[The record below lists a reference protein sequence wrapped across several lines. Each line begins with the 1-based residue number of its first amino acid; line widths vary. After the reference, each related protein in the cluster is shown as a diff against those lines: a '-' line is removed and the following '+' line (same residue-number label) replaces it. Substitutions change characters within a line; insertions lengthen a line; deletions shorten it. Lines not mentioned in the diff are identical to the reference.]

1 MGDNEDVYA
10 SVNEEH
16 GGDEEDSRSDAEES
30 SEDVITERLCDVF
43 KGKDPCPL
51 YLLYEFARG
60 YIQDEEDVKV
70 LKQLAL
76 YLKYYIRD
84 LNEKLERYKKMV
96 KAKPNEKLKML
107 LEAIT

>member
-1 MGDNEDVYA
+1 MGDNEVVHA
-10 SVNEEH
+10 SVDEEH
-16 GGDEEDSRSDAEES
+16 GGDAENDRGSVEEG
-30 SEDVITERLCDVF
+30 SEDVIAERLCDVF
-43 KGKDPCPL
+43 KGRDPCPL

-84 LNEKLERYKKMV
+84 LNEKLDRYKKMV
-96 KAKPNEKLKML
+96 KGKPNEKLRML